1 MESPA
6 FEKLGSRGEPS
17 QSWRLLRSV
26 RNDIWLVDG
35 GVVKFRWLKEEME
48 KIACFK
54 SVGIL
59 HHPRIPESP
68 QVAEEIKAFL
78 QERGI
83 VSWACSAWDEP
94 GIKRMLDGTSILI
107 TLGGDGTIL
116 RAARVSA
123 GHDVLILGL
132 NMGKL
137 GFLAEMNLH
146 NWQEILS
153 SVLAGNYWVEERM
166 MLQASFFREREQKA
180 SYQALNDVVVSRGTL
195 ARIVHLATYIDGH
208 YFTTYHAD
216 GLIVS
221 TPTGSTAYALAA
233 GGPILP
239 PELRNI
245 LLIPIA
251 PHLCLDK
258 AVVLSEGSWV
268 RVVVSTDHQAI
279 LTVDG
284 QFEVSLR
291 DGDEIE
297 VQASPYVARF
307 VRVRDR
313 SYFYRTLLERLRES
327 Y

>member
-1 MESPA
+1 
-6 FEKLGSRGEPS
+6 
-17 QSWRLLRSV
+17 
-26 RNDIWLVDG
+26 
-35 GVVKFRWLKEEME
+35 ME
-48 KIACFK
+48 KGLCFK
-54 SVGIL
+54 FIGIL
-59 HHPRIPESP
+59 YHPRIPESP
-68 QVAEEIKAFL
+68 KVAEEIQTFL
-78 QERGI
+78 KEKEI
-83 VSWACSAWDEP
+83 SSWISSAWDEP
-94 GIKRMLDGTSILI
+94 EIKTKLGGTSLLI

-123 GHDVLILGL
+123 GYRTLILGL
-132 NMGKL
+132 NMGRL
-137 GFLAEMNLH
+137 GFLAEMYLH
-146 NWQEILS
+146 NWQEVLS

-166 MLQASFFREREQKA
+166 MLQSSFLREGKVKA
-180 SYQALNDVVVSRGTL
+180 HYHALNDIVVSRGTL
-195 ARIVHLATYIDGH
+195 ARIVHLSTYIDGY

-221 TPTGSTAYALAA
+221 TPTGSTAYALAV

-245 LLIPIA
+245 LIIPIA

-268 RVVVSTDHQAI
+268 RIVVSTDHQAI

-291 DGDEIE
+291 DGDEVR
-297 VQASPYVARF
+297 VQASPYVACF
-307 VRVRDR
+307 ARVRDR
-313 SYFYRTLLERLRES
+313 SYFYQTLLERLRES